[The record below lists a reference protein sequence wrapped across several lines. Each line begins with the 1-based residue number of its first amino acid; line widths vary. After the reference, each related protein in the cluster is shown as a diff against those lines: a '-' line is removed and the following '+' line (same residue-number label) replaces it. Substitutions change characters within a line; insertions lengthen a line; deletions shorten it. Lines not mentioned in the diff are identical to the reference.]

1 MFDFALFLWE
11 LLLSILSAATNNP
24 WYDIIGRIL
33 VYLIRR
39 LFDDNNSED

>member
-33 VYLIRR
+33 VYIIRL
-39 LFDDNNSED
+39 LFDDDNPKD